1 MKLTLTL
8 LAGLTLLGTAGL
20 AQASSSLALNL
31 GPDAVQF
38 EATGEVVDGIGLGG
52 GVVHSEYREDAT
64 VFHAQLMGTNHTR
77 DHEVGV
83 GARWTQYDTDY
94 GKGGGL
100 GLGGYG
106 YVYLPNLPEVSLGGY
121 GFYTPGVV
129 ASRDL
134 DDGYEIGLRARYAFA
149 PNVDGYLGLRQL
161 GADFDNDA
169 GTRTLDR
176 GAQVGVRLRF

>member
-1 MKLTLTL
+1 MPTRRCAAMPPPFATIVPAMASPRPRDSQPDKTRVRLAAERADDKESEMKLTLTL

-20 AQASSSLALNL
+20 VQASSSLDLNL

-100 GLGGYG
+100 GLGGRSEERRVG
-106 YVYLPNLPEVSLGGY
+106 KECR
-121 GFYTPGVV
+121 
-129 ASRDL
+129 SRWWP
-134 DDGYEIGLRARYAFA
+134 YH
-149 PNVDGYLGLRQL
+149 
-161 GADFDNDA
+161 
-169 GTRTLDR
+169 
-176 GAQVGVRLRF
+176 